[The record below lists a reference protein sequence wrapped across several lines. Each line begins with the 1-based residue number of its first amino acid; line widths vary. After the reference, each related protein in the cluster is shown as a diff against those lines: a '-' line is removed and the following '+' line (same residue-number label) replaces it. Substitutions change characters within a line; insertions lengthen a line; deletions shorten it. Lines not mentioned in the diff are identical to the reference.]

1 MRLCGLADQT
11 VDYLEYDPEAPT
23 VRFGGRWRDG
33 FEAVIARSE
42 LSSRPEARCRILS
55 GLVSGFASG
64 VFGMEILVRELEC
77 QSAGDERCRFEGRP
91 VEEWDTGL
99 MEVRQYFA
107 VTYLD
112 EELSQTQAMIQAA
125 EREMSRW
132 SEEVD
137 LLRGGADRT
146 EAEHGIVFRSEA
158 MAKVLHLAGKVAP
171 TGSNVLIQ
179 GESGTGKE
187 VLALYIHRKSGR
199 GQRPFLAVNCA
210 ALPPNLL
217 ESELFGHVKGAFTGA
232 DSDKKGLMVEADA
245 GTLFLDEI
253 GEMPLELQAK
263 LLRVLQEK
271 SVRPVGGLKSV
282 PLEARI
288 VTATNQDL
296 RRMVSE
302 GRFREDLYYRLAVF
316 PLFLT
321 PLRQRRQD
329 ILVLARHF
337 LHRLDPNHP
346 GFSPQAVRRME
357 AHPWPGNVRELENW
371 VEYAVV
377 LAGRERIM
385 PEHLPIPAE
394 AAGDNPLSTLA
405 LDLPT
410 AAELEKRYIRKV
422 LDHTEGNK
430 SEAARILGLS
440 MSTLWR
446 RMKG

>member
-1 MRLCGLADQT
+1 
-11 VDYLEYDPEAPT
+11 
-23 VRFGGRWRDG
+23 
-33 FEAVIARSE
+33 
-42 LSSRPEARCRILS
+42 
-55 GLVSGFASG
+55 
-64 VFGMEILVRELEC
+64 
-77 QSAGDERCRFEGRP
+77 
-91 VEEWDTGL
+91 